1 MGYRLNA
8 WMYCISACMSM
19 ILYGF
24 DASTFNA
31 VQGYTEWKEYFH
43 HPDPNVIGSVTTAYT
58 VAAILGGFFISPW
71 MSDTFGRRMNI
82 IVGSVLVI
90 AATCL
95 QTFSPRV
102 IGAFIAGRGII
113 GLAQGIALPAAAT
126 YISEVA
132 PTEIRGKVLSFYQ
145 LFYSVGSFICF
156 WASFGTTKAPQLGEW
171 RWKTVVFLQVLAPIA
186 LLATIPFAPESP
198 RWLVQNNKIDQ
209 ARACLRKVRAESEVE
224 AELLSIREAIA
235 FEKREMSG
243 VSYKLFFTDP
253 SIRWRFFLACVI
265 NFGQQA
271 TGQGSLNN
279 YSTIIY
285 QKVFSSNSTIQLINA
300 LNATMGILFTL
311 NATWMVE
318 RFGRRQILIGGA
330 LGQALCMFIV
340 SLVGS
345 QTATTASGG
354 KSNGVAIAIV
364 ILLFSFILFYKPSW
378 GATVWI
384 YSSEIFSMKVRATG
398 VGMAT
403 QTQNVAN
410 AILQQA
416 FPVFLAKAKWYTFFF
431 FCGFNIFLALFCY
444 FLLPETKGVALED
457 IDTLFGGE
465 NHREAGE
472 RMEHAG
478 VMEAVEK
485 GDLNARPKF
494 DADDRSGSE
503 SLERKEKVQHVE
515 RAS

>member
-1 MGYRLNA
+1 MGYQLNS
-8 WMYCISACMSM
+8 WVYCISAAMTM

-24 DASTFNA
+24 DASSFNA
-31 VQGYTEWKEYFH
+31 VQGYAEWKEYFH
-43 HPDPNVIGSVTTAYT
+43 HPGANVVGSVTTAYT
-58 VAAILGGFFISPW
+58 VAAIVGGFFISPW
-71 MSDTFGRRMNI
+71 MSDTFGRRANI
-82 IVGSVLVI
+82 IVGSILVI

-95 QTFSPRV
+95 QTFAPRV
-102 IGAFIAGRGII
+102 IGAFIAGRAII
-113 GLAQGIALPAAAT
+113 GLGQGIALPGAAT

-156 WASFGTTKAPQLGEW
+156 WVSFGTTKAPQLGEW
-171 RWKTVVFLQVLAPIA
+171 RWKTVVFLQIVAPIA

-198 RWLVQNNKIDQ
+198 RWLVQHDKIDQ

-235 FEKREMSG
+235 FENQQMSG

-285 QKVFSSNSTIQLINA
+285 QKVFASNSTIQLINA

-318 RFGRRQILIGGA
+318 RFGRRQILVGGA

-340 SLVGS
+340 TLVGS
-345 QTATTASGG
+345 QTPTTPTGG
-354 KSNGVAIAIV
+354 KSMGVAVAIV

-398 VGMAT
+398 VAMAT

-416 FPVFLAKAKWYTFFF
+416 FPVFLEKAKWYTFFF
-431 FCGFNIFLALFCY
+431 FMGFNLFLAAFCY

-457 IDTLFGGE
+457 IDTLFGGQ

-472 RMEHAG
+472 RIEQNG
-478 VMEAVEK
+478 EMEAVEK
-485 GDLNARPKF
+485 GALGARPKF
-494 DADDRSGSE
+494 DADDRSGSDSIE
-503 SLERKEKVQHVE
+503 KETAQHLERK
-515 RAS
+515 A